1 LYHQFNK
8 KGLECH
14 VLGKYK
20 EAVIFFQKS
29 LELNPNDSNVWYNLG
44 KSLEK
49 LGQYDNAIKFIQSL
63 QKNKSK
69 NDEVLNQIGIIYFNS
84 GKFKESKSYFEKAL
98 EISPKNT
105 TFLQNKNTAHSMI
118 GKKRFITIGKV
129 INEIDESIYRRR
141 SSSGTISRGGTF
153 PRGYQPKKQN
163 LQDENNRSNSNDNT
177 NKNENNSLDP
187 TTTTIGEAIKEA
199 IETGKEVVVEGPQTA
214 GELTGIVENQQD
226 ENILNTSKE
235 NSTDKTNLNN
245 IGKDNSKL
253 EVNVIRSPNET
264 TSLSKEEK
272 IILNPKESENGEEA
286 TITTVTTIP
295 TEGVNVEAETEFT
308 VPLKDKEEN
317 IEAENNVQV
326 NPMTTT
332 SSPESILESKDLEKH
347 SPSLEEESSLLLP
360 PSQEQPTKNINTSNP
375 FIIYTQFWQHIM
387 SNWFNSYNEFLKNL
401 MKMNGFWPGKS

>member
-1 LYHQFNK
+1 M
-8 KGLECH
+8 
-14 VLGKYK
+14 K
-20 EAVIFFQKS
+20 EIY
-29 LELNPNDSNVWYNLG
+29 YN
-44 KSLEK
+44 
-49 LGQYDNAIKFIQSL
+49 
-63 QKNKSK
+63 
-69 NDEVLNQIGIIYFNS
+69 IG
-84 GKFKESKSYFEKAL
+84 
-98 EISPKNT
+98 
-105 TFLQNKNTAHSMI
+105 M
-118 GKKRFITIGKV
+118 
-129 INEIDESIYRRR
+129 
-141 SSSGTISRGGTF
+141 TF
-153 PRGYQPKKQN
+153 PRGHQPKKQN
-163 LQDENNRSNSNDNT
+163 LPDENNRSNSNDNT

-253 EVNVIRSPNET
+253 EVNVIKSPNET
-264 TSLSKEEK
+264 TSFSKEEK
-272 IILNPKESENGEEA
+272 ISLNPKESGNGEEA

-317 IEAENNVQV
+317 IEAETNVQV

-332 SSPESILESKDLEKH
+332 SSPESLLESKDLEKH
-347 SPSLEEESSLLLP
+347 SPSLEEESSLLPP
-360 PSQEQPTKNINTSNP
+360 PSQEPPTKNIDTSNP